1 MHTIRQHCCFWV
13 LLGCGVVI
21 PFVQSSAAGVPADAP
36 VSFELDVQPILTAH
50 SCNSGGC
57 HGKQRGQ
64 NGFQLSLLGFDPEF
78 DHAAVS
84 RDARG
89 RRIFPASP
97 ENSLLLLKATAE
109 LPHGGGRRIESDS
122 EDYHTLSRWI
132 RQGAPRRLQDEPTL
146 EHVTLEQDAFSL
158 APAESKSL
166 RVTAHYSD
174 ASTRDVTRLTTY
186 LSNDDAVVSV
196 DAKGAI
202 RAGSLP
208 GETAVMARYMYHI
221 EVASVV
227 IPQTKPLPAAV
238 FESLP
243 RNGFIDEL
251 VYEKLQALGIEP
263 SPFVDDHVFMRRVSL
278 DLIGRLP
285 TADEAQAFLNGSE
298 GETKAERRA
307 KLVDQLLE
315 RPEFADHWA
324 GYWADM
330 LRPNPYRVGIKAVM
344 NYDNWIRQQFRDDV
358 PYDEF
363 VRQLVTAKGS
373 TWQNGAATL
382 YRDRRSPDEVAPMIS
397 QLFLGIRLDCAKCHH
412 HVFEKWSQQD
422 FYQFSA
428 YFANV
433 GYKGT
438 GLSPPISGGEEVVFT
453 SNGGSVQHPLTGETM
468 KPTPL
473 FELPSNATADL
484 ANIATTDADGSPID
498 PRVEL
503 ATWMTSRENDFFAK
517 VQVNRTWGILMGR
530 GLVEPVD
537 DLRATNPA
545 TNPKLM
551 NALAKDFQTS
561 GYDFKELLKTI
572 TLSQVYRH
580 SSEPTASNVADRLNY
595 SRHYRRR
602 LRAEVL
608 SDAVSDVTQTTESF
622 QAMPPDS
629 RANQVWTTRVPS
641 LLLDTFGRP
650 NENQDPPCERMPES
664 TVTQALHL
672 MNSQQLDQRVRSDAG
687 RSARLAASQK
697 TPEQIVDELYLATF
711 TRYPTDDERDYA
723 VALFGDAADRRSVIE
738 DLMWAMLNAPE
749 FSILN

>member
-1 MHTIRQHCCFWV
+1 MCSV
-13 LLGCGVVI
+13 A
-21 PFVQSSAAGVPADAP
+21 SSCASALASDGM

-64 NGFQLSLLGFDPEF
+64 NGFQLSLLGFDPDF

-109 LPHGGGRRIESDS
+109 LPHGGGRKIERDS
-122 EDYHTLSRWI
+122 EDYQTLLRWI
-132 RQGAPRRLQDEPTL
+132 GQAAPRRVPNEPTL
-146 EHVTLEQDAFSL
+146 EHVTLTQDSFSL
-158 APAESKSL
+158 SPSQSESL

-174 ASTRDVTRLTTY
+174 NFTRDVTRLTTY
-186 LSNDDAVVSV
+186 FSNDDAVVSV
-196 DAKGAI
+196 DKNGTI
-202 RAGSLP
+202 QAGSLP

-221 EVASVV
+221 QVANVV
-227 IPQTKPLPAAV
+227 IPQTEPLPAAI

-243 RNGFIDEL
+243 RNGFIDEQ
-251 VYEKLQALGIEP
+251 VYRKLQALAIEP
-263 SPFVDDHVFMRRVSL
+263 SPTVDDHVFLRRVSL

-285 TADEAQAFLNGSE
+285 TVEEARTFLDGTA
-298 GETKAERRA
+298 GGTRDQRRA
-307 KLVDQLLE
+307 QLVDQLLD

-358 PYDEF
+358 PYDSF

-428 YFANV
+428 YFAKV

-453 SNGGSVQHPLTGETM
+453 ATKGSVSHPLTGEIMT
-468 KPTPL
+468 PTPL
-473 FELPSNATADL
+473 YDLPGGDPVVAAEK
-484 ANIATTDADGSPID
+484 AEGEPVD
-498 PRVEL
+498 PRVAL
-503 ATWMTSRENDFFAK
+503 AHWMTSKENDSFAE

-545 TNPKLM
+545 TNPALLS
-551 NALAKDFQTS
+551 ALADEFQAS
-561 GYDFKELLKTI
+561 GYSFKQLLKTI
-572 TLSQVYRH
+572 TLSRVYRH
-580 SSEPTASNVADRLNY
+580 SSEPTPSNIADRLNY

-608 SDAVSDVTQTTESF
+608 SDAVADVTQTPESF
-622 QAMPPDS
+622 QAMPPNS
-629 RANQVWTTRVPS
+629 RANQVWTTRVDS
-641 LLLDTFGRP
+641 VFLDTFGRP

-664 TVTQALHL
+664 TVTQALHM
-672 MNSQQLDQRVRSDAG
+672 MNSQQLDQRVRSEKG
-687 RSARLAASQK
+687 RAARLAASDQS
-697 TPEQIVDELYLATF
+697 PPQIVDELYLSTF
-711 TRYPTDDERDYA
+711 TRYPTAAEREYA
-723 VALFGDAADRRSVIE
+723 VNLIEAAADRRGVIE
-738 DLMWAMLNAPE
+738 DLMWAMLNSPE

>member
-1 MHTIRQHCCFWV
+1 MHTIPRQCCFWIWLACAV
-13 LLGCGVVI
+13 AI
-21 PFVQSSAAGVPADAP
+21 PGACPLAADAP

-89 RRIFPASP
+89 RRISPASP
-97 ENSLLLLKATAE
+97 EHSLLLLKATAE
-109 LPHGGGRRIESDS
+109 VPHGGGRRIERGSQ
-122 EDYHTLSRWI
+122 DYQTLSQWI
-132 RQGAPRRLQDEPTL
+132 GQAAPRRVPGEPSL
-146 EHVTLEQDAFSL
+146 ERVTLEQDSFSL
-158 APAESKSL
+158 TPGQSESL

-174 ASTRDVTRLTTY
+174 GSTRDVTRLTTY
-186 LSNDDAVVSV
+186 LSNDDTVVSV
-196 DAKGAI
+196 DEKGGI
-202 RAGSLP
+202 QAGSLP

-221 EVASVV
+221 EVANVV
-227 IPQTKPLPAAV
+227 IPQTEPLPAAI
-238 FESLP
+238 FDSLP
-243 RNGFIDEL
+243 RNGLIDEF

-263 SPFVDDHVFMRRVSL
+263 SPPVDDSVFMRRVSL

-285 TADEAQAFLNGSE
+285 TAEEAGAFLDDTESGTN
-298 GETKAERRA
+298 AQRRA
-307 KLVDQLLE
+307 KLVDQLLD

-344 NYDNWIRQQFRDDV
+344 NYDNWIRQQFREDV
-358 PYDEF
+358 PYDRF

-382 YRDRRSPDEVAPMIS
+382 YRDRRSPDEVATMVS

-428 YFANV
+428 YFAKV

-453 SNGGSVQHPLTGETM
+453 SDKGSVQHPRTGETM
-468 KPTPL
+468 TPTPL
-473 FELPSNATADL
+473 FELPGGELGGEPEDAAEN
-484 ANIATTDADGSPID
+484 ADGAPID
-498 PRVEL
+498 PRVAL
-503 ATWMTSRENDFFAK
+503 ARWMTSKDNDSFAE

-545 TNPKLM
+545 TNPDLL
-551 NALAKDFQTS
+551 NALADEFQAS
-561 GYDFKELLKTI
+561 GYDFKHLLKTI

-595 SRHYRRR
+595 SRHYRRQ

-629 RANQVWTTRVPS
+629 RANQVWTTRVDS
-641 LLLDTFGRP
+641 VFLDTFGRP

-672 MNSQQLDQRVRSDAG
+672 MNSQQLDQRVRSDDG
-687 RSARLAASQK
+687 RAARLAASQMA
-697 TPEQIVDELYLATF
+697 PPQIVDELYLSTY
-711 TRYPTDDERDYA
+711 TRYPSADERDYA
-723 VALFGDAADRRSVIE
+723 VNLINAAADRRSAIE
-738 DLMWAMLNAPE
+738 DLMWAMLNTPE

>member
-1 MHTIRQHCCFWV
+1 MHTITRQCCVWIWLAGSFAIP
-13 LLGCGVVI
+13 CG
-21 PFVQSSAAGVPADAP
+21 FTLAADAP

-109 LPHGGGRRIESDS
+109 LPHGGGRKIERDS
-122 EDYHTLSRWI
+122 EDYQTLARWI
-132 RQGAPRRLQDEPTL
+132 AQAAPRRVEEEPTL
-146 EHVTLEQDAFSL
+146 ERVTLEQDSFSL
-158 APAESKSL
+158 TPSQSESL

-174 ASTRDVTRLTTY
+174 NSTRDVTRLTTY

-196 DAKGAI
+196 DENGTI
-202 RAGSLP
+202 QAGSLP

-221 EVASVV
+221 KVANVV
-227 IPQTKPLPAAV
+227 IPQTEPLPAAV

-243 RNGFIDEL
+243 RNSFIDEQ
-251 VYEKLQALGIEP
+251 VYKKLQTLGIEP
-263 SPFVDDHVFMRRVSL
+263 SPTVDDHVFLRRVSL

-285 TADEAQAFLNGSE
+285 TVEEAKAFLDGTE
-298 GETKAERRA
+298 GGTKAERRA
-307 KLVDQLLE
+307 KLVDQLLD

-358 PYDEF
+358 PYDSF

-382 YRDRRSPDEVAPMIS
+382 YRDRRSPDEVAPMVS

-428 YFANV
+428 YFAKV

-453 SNGGSVQHPLTGETM
+453 STKGSVSHPLTGETM
-468 KPTPL
+468 TPTPL
-473 FELPSNATADL
+473 FELPSGQPVAATEE
-484 ANIATTDADGSPID
+484 TDGEPVD
-498 PRVEL
+498 PRVAL
-503 ATWMTSRENDFFAK
+503 AEWMTSKENDSFAE

-545 TNPKLM
+545 TNPALLS
-551 NALAKDFQTS
+551 ALADEFQAS
-561 GYDFKELLKTI
+561 DYSFKQLLKTI
-572 TLSQVYRH
+572 VLSQVYLH
-580 SSEPTASNVADRLNY
+580 SSEPTPSNVADRLNY

-608 SDAVSDVTQTTESF
+608 ADAVADVTQTTDSF

-629 RANQVWTTRVPS
+629 RANQVWTTRVNS
-641 LLLDTFGRP
+641 IFLDTFGRP
-650 NENQDPPCERMPES
+650 NENQDPPCERLPES

-672 MNSQQLDQRVRSDAG
+672 MNSQQLDQRVRSDNG
-687 RSARLAASQK
+687 RAAKLAASQK
-697 TPEQIVDELYLATF
+697 TSEQIVDELYLSTF
-711 TRYPTDDERDYA
+711 TRYPTADERDYA
-723 VALFGDAADRRSVIE
+723 VNLINAAAERRSVIE
-738 DLMWAMLNAPE
+738 DLMWAMLNSPE

>member
-1 MHTIRQHCCFWV
+1 M
-13 LLGCGVVI
+13 
-21 PFVQSSAAGVPADAP
+21 

-64 NGFQLSLLGFDPEF
+64 NGFQLSLLGFDPDF

-109 LPHGGGRRIESDS
+109 LPHGGGRKIERDS
-122 EDYHTLSRWI
+122 EDYQTLLRWI
-132 RQGAPRRLQDEPTL
+132 GQAAPRRVPNEPTL
-146 EHVTLEQDAFSL
+146 EHVTLTQDSFSL
-158 APAESKSL
+158 SPSQSESL

-174 ASTRDVTRLTTY
+174 NFTRDVTRLTTY
-186 LSNDDAVVSV
+186 FSNDDAVVSV
-196 DAKGAI
+196 DKNGTI
-202 RAGSLP
+202 QAGSLP

-221 EVASVV
+221 QVANVV
-227 IPQTKPLPAAV
+227 IPQTEPLPAAI

-243 RNGFIDEL
+243 RNGFIDEQ
-251 VYEKLQALGIEP
+251 VYRKLQALAIEP
-263 SPFVDDHVFMRRVSL
+263 SPTVDDHVFLRRVSL

-285 TADEAQAFLNGSE
+285 TVEEARTFLDGTA
-298 GETKAERRA
+298 GGTRDQRRA
-307 KLVDQLLE
+307 QLVDQLLD

-358 PYDEF
+358 PYDSF

-428 YFANV
+428 YFAKV

-453 SNGGSVQHPLTGETM
+453 ATKGSVSHPLTGEIMT
-468 KPTPL
+468 PTPL
-473 FELPSNATADL
+473 YDLPGGDPVVAAEK
-484 ANIATTDADGSPID
+484 AEGEPVD
-498 PRVEL
+498 PRVAL
-503 ATWMTSRENDFFAK
+503 AHWMTSKENDSFAE

-545 TNPKLM
+545 TNPALLS
-551 NALAKDFQTS
+551 ALADEFQAS
-561 GYDFKELLKTI
+561 GYSFKQLLKTI
-572 TLSQVYRH
+572 TLSRVYRH
-580 SSEPTASNVADRLNY
+580 SSEPTPSNIADRLNY

-608 SDAVSDVTQTTESF
+608 SDAVADVTQTPESF
-622 QAMPPDS
+622 QAMPPNS
-629 RANQVWTTRVPS
+629 RANQVWTTRVDS
-641 LLLDTFGRP
+641 VFLDTFGRP

-664 TVTQALHL
+664 TVTQALHM
-672 MNSQQLDQRVRSDAG
+672 MNSQQLDQRVRSEKG
-687 RSARLAASQK
+687 RAARLAASDQS
-697 TPEQIVDELYLATF
+697 PPQIVDELYLSTF
-711 TRYPTDDERDYA
+711 TRYPTAAEREYA
-723 VALFGDAADRRSVIE
+723 VNLIEAAADRRGVIE
-738 DLMWAMLNAPE
+738 DLMWAMLNSPE